1 MKRMLWA
8 MLLAVQMAM
17 GQPYCTVRTFGVKDR
32 LVTNKVNGMVQDS
45 TGLMWFSSWN
55 GLMCY
60 DGYSFISF
68 RGNPDDPRVLSSKRL
83 LGLGLLLDGR
93 TLWCNTYYRDMYRFD
108 PATCRFER
116 DTTLAQPSNT
126 TEPQRRFED
135 SQHRIWTFDNQDGL
149 LMHDPSAGTTRRL
162 TATARNAAEHTGCDV
177 PLWMEDRYGT
187 VWCVPTG
194 GTFAYYDERLAK
206 LVPYVLRS
214 VDFGECIPSIQ
225 RTFVDCQGNLWL
237 TAPHSL
243 HRVSFHQQYFHLVT
257 MGDRNETRALY
268 YDRQGRLWAGNVAN
282 HLTAFDSLY
291 HFQGY
296 IDANGRVSGMAQTFG
311 NQPYYI
317 YEDSRHR
324 KWIACRNDGVVMI
337 DPTGRTTHYRHD
349 DNDPYSLNCDIA
361 YCIDEDTQGRIWVGC
376 YGKGGGLNLV
386 DESTGRVRFLNEQN
400 ELPAFP
406 SPNFFY
412 GIRRITHTANGVML
426 VSTSDG
432 LVTFSDRFTRPADIE
447 YHFLGSRSDDEL
459 SLPSNDVMQTIV
471 MRSGRIFVAT
481 MAGELCEL
489 DTTTLLTS
497 PHILR
502 QESLLPAQGNIQS
515 IQEDR
520 QGWLWIVHE
529 NSLERFDP
537 TTGET
542 FVYDGALAGK
552 LTEFTEAQPAV
563 SPLTGD
569 IAVGT
574 MDGVLVFNP
583 ATLGHAE
590 TATRIVFPYLLYNGD
605 STPHPI
611 FYADEVTLP
620 SNRRSVT
627 FSFAAIDYASAEC
640 TRYAYKL
647 EGLDKEWQYVGTSH
661 EASFDNLPHGR
672 FRLLVKSTDS
682 EGRWQDNVTALR
694 IHVLPTFWESWW
706 AKALYAILAIFFAY
720 WGWHYANMRRRMKV
734 EREIS
739 EQKTK
744 LYTDASHRLRT
755 PLTLIGGPVTEVL
768 QSGELSDEAREQ
780 LEMVQRNARNMLEMT
795 NNMLS
800 GYMDNTFFVDDEHVP
815 VFGEADETLVRA
827 VEGESPTTSDI
838 RLLVVED
845 NDDLRQ
851 FLHSILS
858 RDYSVI
864 TATNGKEGLE
874 KAQTELPDFIITDV
888 TMPVMDGMTMI
899 HEIKQREDIC
909 HIPIIVLSAKASM
922 DDKLR
927 GLEMGID
934 DYITKPFSSVYL
946 KNRVENIINQR
957 RQLQQR
963 IVAELSREQST
974 KEDAKE
980 EYRLSTPKIVD
991 YDKQFMEKLMA
1002 YLEKHVS
1009 DSDLRIEDMASA
1021 VAMNRTTLFTKLK
1034 SITGMSPVDFVR
1046 HLRMQRAI
1054 EMVAKSE
1061 EPFAQIA
1068 YSIGFTDQRY
1078 FSRVFKKET
1087 GMTPSEY
1094 RQQAREG

>member
-1 MKRMLWA
+1 M
-8 MLLAVQMAM
+8 
-17 GQPYCTVRTFGVKDR
+17 
-32 LVTNKVNGMVQDS
+32 
-45 TGLMWFSSWN
+45 
-55 GLMCY
+55 
-60 DGYSFISF
+60 
-68 RGNPDDPRVLSSKRL
+68 
-83 LGLGLLLDGR
+83 
-93 TLWCNTYYRDMYRFD
+93 
-108 PATCRFER
+108 
-116 DTTLAQPSNT
+116 
-126 TEPQRRFED
+126 
-135 SQHRIWTFDNQDGL
+135 
-149 LMHDPSAGTTRRL
+149 
-162 TATARNAAEHTGCDV
+162 
-177 PLWMEDRYGT
+177 
-187 VWCVPTG
+187 
-194 GTFAYYDERLAK
+194 
-206 LVPYVLRS
+206 
-214 VDFGECIPSIQ
+214 
-225 RTFVDCQGNLWL
+225 
-237 TAPHSL
+237 
-243 HRVSFHQQYFHLVT
+243 
-257 MGDRNETRALY
+257 
-268 YDRQGRLWAGNVAN
+268 
-282 HLTAFDSLY
+282 
-291 HFQGY
+291 
-296 IDANGRVSGMAQTFG
+296 
-311 NQPYYI
+311 
-317 YEDSRHR
+317 
-324 KWIACRNDGVVMI
+324 
-337 DPTGRTTHYRHD
+337 
-349 DNDPYSLNCDIA
+349 
-361 YCIDEDTQGRIWVGC
+361 
-376 YGKGGGLNLV
+376 
-386 DESTGRVRFLNEQN
+386 
-400 ELPAFP
+400 
-406 SPNFFY
+406 
-412 GIRRITHTANGVML
+412 
-426 VSTSDG
+426 
-432 LVTFSDRFTRPADIE
+432 
-447 YHFLGSRSDDEL
+447 
-459 SLPSNDVMQTIV
+459 
-471 MRSGRIFVAT
+471 
-481 MAGELCEL
+481 
-489 DTTTLLTS
+489 
-497 PHILR
+497 
-502 QESLLPAQGNIQS
+502 
-515 IQEDR
+515 
-520 QGWLWIVHE
+520 
-529 NSLERFDP
+529 
-537 TTGET
+537 
-542 FVYDGALAGK
+542 
-552 LTEFTEAQPAV
+552 
-563 SPLTGD
+563 
-569 IAVGT
+569 
-574 MDGVLVFNP
+574 
-583 ATLGHAE
+583 
-590 TATRIVFPYLLYNGD
+590 
-605 STPHPI
+605 
-611 FYADEVTLP
+611 
-620 SNRRSVT
+620 
-627 FSFAAIDYASAEC
+627 
-640 TRYAYKL
+640 
-647 EGLDKEWQYVGTSH
+647 
-661 EASFDNLPHGR
+661 
-672 FRLLVKSTDS
+672 
-682 EGRWQDNVTALR
+682 TALR

-706 AKALYAILAIFFAY
+706 AKALYALLAIFFAY
-720 WGWHYANMRRRMKV
+720 WGWHYTNMRRRMKV

-980 EYRLSTPKIVD
+980 EYRLSTPEIVD